1 MRRIHTIISAGL
13 LAGLFDIID
22 AFVFFGARGANLM
35 RIPQSIA
42 SGLMGDAAYSGGWT
56 TFSIGLGL
64 HFTMAVAM
72 AFVFYLI
79 ASMVPAV
86 RKSLTVSGLLYGL
99 GVWGVMTYLVLPA
112 SRFKG
117 GHNPHFPPEVGP
129 QLFNALFAHMVLVGL
144 TIAWVTRGA
153 LKKA

>member
-1 MRRIHTIISAGL
+1 MRQISTVISAGL
-13 LAGLFDIID
+13 LAGLLDIID
-22 AFVFFGARGANLM
+22 AFVFFGARGVKLI

-56 TFSIGLGL
+56 TFAAGLGL
-64 HFTMAVAM
+64 HFAIAVVM

-79 ASMVPAV
+79 ASAVPLV
-86 RKSLTVSGLLYGL
+86 RKALTVSGLVYGL
-99 GVWGVMTYLVLPA
+99 GCWGVMTYLVLPM

-117 GHNPHFPPEVGP
+117 GHNPHFPPEMGP
-129 QLFNALFAHMVLVGL
+129 QLYNALFAHMVLVGL

>member
-1 MRRIHTIISAGL
+1 MRQINTVISAGF

-42 SGLMGDAAYSGGWT
+42 SGIMGDAAYSGGWM

-64 HFTMAVAM
+64 HFAMAVAM
-72 AFVFYLI
+72 AFVFYMI
-79 ASMVPAV
+79 AKMVPAV
-86 RKSLTVSGLLYGL
+86 RQALTVSGLAYGL
-99 GVWGVMTYLVLPA
+99 GVWAVMTYLVLPM
-112 SRFKG
+112 SHFKG
-117 GHNPHFPPEVGP
+117 GQNPHFPPDLGP
-129 QLFNALFAHMVLVGL
+129 QLYNALFAHMVLVGL
-144 TIAWVTRGA
+144 TIAWVLRGA

>member
-1 MRRIHTIISAGL
+1 MRHINTIIFAGFIAGL
-13 LAGLFDIID
+13 LDIID
-22 AFVFFGARGANLM
+22 AFVFFGARGANLV

-42 SGLMGDAAYSGGWT
+42 SGIMGDAAYAGGWT

-64 HFTMAVAM
+64 HFAMAVVM

-79 ASMVPAV
+79 ANTIPAV

-99 GVWGVMTYLVLPA
+99 GVWGVMTYLVLPM

-117 GHNPHFPPEVGP
+117 GQNPEFPPDLGP
-129 QLFNALFAHMVLVGL
+129 QLYNALFAHMVLVGL
-144 TIAWVTRGA
+144 AIAWTLRSA